1 MVTTVIS
8 TATRRVACCAW
19 ALALS
24 AAGCGNSLHV
34 GSDLIW
40 SARHDNGDLAEW
52 NADPTS
58 LVDAADAANIHVTN
72 VQVHRGSGAISL
84 TRPAMAPEGGPTIG
98 HAADLPDEAYYGA
111 WFFLTE
117 DHAVDT
123 YWALLQFRSLDP
135 ADPGSSARAT
145 TLRLRRL
152 PDGQFIVYVF
162 QHNDGYLQAPLADPP
177 PLVSP
182 RQWFHV
188 EVFFRHATDTTGA
201 IRVWLDG
208 RLVYDLPGRKTGVGL
223 RPWFGICSESDD
235 DTSVPFEVLA
245 DDITVS
251 RSRATPDQMLDVP

>member
-1 MVTTVIS
+1 MSIS
-8 TATRRVACCAW
+8 AAALRGGCCVLLA
-19 ALALS
+19 ALS
-24 AAGCGNSLHV
+24 GVGCGNSLHV

-40 SARHDNGDLAEW
+40 SARHDTGDLTEWNGDPA
-52 NADPTS
+52 S
-58 LVDAADAANIHVTN
+58 FVDAADMANIRVSNT
-72 VQVHRGSGAISL
+72 QVHRGSGVISI

-117 DHAVDT
+117 DHAVAT
-123 YWALLQFRSLDP
+123 YWSLLQFRSLEPSDP
-135 ADPGSSARAT
+135 DSAGRAT

-152 PDGQFIVYVF
+152 PDGQFIAYVF

-177 PLVSP
+177 PLVRA

-188 EVFFRHATDTTGA
+188 EVFFRHATDTTGI

-208 RLVYDLPGRKTGVGL
+208 RLVYDLAGRKTGVGL

-235 DTSVPFEVLA
+235 ADSVPFEVLA
-245 DDITVS
+245 DDVTIS
-251 RSRATPDQMLDVP
+251 RSRATPDQMLESP